1 VQKYSQ
7 GGVKR
12 QERGMK
18 RQTRGSEKIDNR
30 VEKDRQKGGSIK
42 RQATVKGLQKRQV
55 KRGCKMKGRGAEKD
69 RQRA

>member
-1 VQKYSQ
+1 VQKYRQ

-12 QERGMK
+12 QERGIK

-42 RQATVKGLQKRQV
+42 RQATLKGLQK
-55 KRGCKMKGRGAEKD
+55 D
-69 RQRA
+69 RQKGGVK